1 MRHNEIMRWLNSDNR
16 WLMIYS
22 LVVVLLVPVLLILNT
37 VWNLRSFDRDLH
49 FAAREEALTVN
60 RVFGALT
67 EEINLDAVDTGLL
80 HRVVDANEQVMYMTL
95 LRTNER
101 GQFEIQAST
110 YDGAEQDMELPLNQ
124 LAWADGGEYL
134 AQVYDPYS
142 QQNLWALS
150 SVVND
155 ADGEPWGLLVTKVN
169 SQRVEEVM
177 GRTNRDSLV
186 IMVFSVVVVLLLLAN
201 HLRFFERSVMYDKL
215 KEIDQMKDDFVSVA
229 SHELKTPLTA
239 IKSYLYMVEKEMD
252 GQLPE
257 KVVKRIGIMKISV
270 GRLESLVHDLLN
282 VSKLEQNKLDLTLSV
297 VETNIM
303 IQEIVDQL
311 MPTAET
317 KGLAVVFEPAAE
329 NPKIMAQPDRLREV
343 LINLIGNAIKY
354 TPSGSVTISQMI
366 EKGKVQIMVKD
377 TGIGIAPED
386 KAKLFQKFSRI
397 KAEEHDE
404 IPGTG
409 LGLWITKELVEKM
422 KGEIYV
428 DSIMGQGTVFTLVF
442 GVVEEY

>member
-1 MRHNEIMRWLNSDNR
+1 MHNGIMRWLNSDNR

-49 FAAREEALTVN
+49 FAVREEALTIN

-67 EEINLDAVDTGLL
+67 EEVKLGDVDAGLL

-95 LRTNER
+95 LKTNDR
-101 GQFEIQAST
+101 GQFVIQAST

-155 ADGEPWGLLVTKVN
+155 AEGKPWGLLITKVN
-169 SQRVEEVM
+169 SQRVNKVM
-177 GRTNRDSLV
+177 ERTNRDSLV
-186 IMVFSVVVVLLLLAN
+186 IMAVSVVVLMLLLAN
-201 HLRFFERSVMYDKL
+201 HLRFFERSIMYDKL

-239 IKSYLYMVEKEMD
+239 IKSYLYMVEKEMA

-257 KVVKRIGIMKISV
+257 KVVKRLEIMKVSV

-282 VSKLEQNKLDLTLSV
+282 VSKLEQNKLDMSLSV
-297 VETNIM
+297 VETNAV

-311 MPTAET
+311 LPTAET
-317 KGLAVVFEPAAE
+317 KNLALVFEPTVE
-329 NPKIMAQPDRLREV
+329 NLKIMAQPDRLREV

-354 TPSGSVTISQMI
+354 TPIGSVTVTQVI
-366 EKGKVQIMVKD
+366 EKNKLQIMVKD

-397 KAEEHDE
+397 KAEDHNE

-409 LGLWITKELVEKM
+409 LGLWITKKLVEKM

-428 DSIMGQGTVFTLVF
+428 DSIMEQGTVFTLMF
-442 GVVEEY
+442 GVVKE